1 MPGSPSFKKRQ
12 KERAPLEKQAEKK
25 QSLAERKQQKDKSKP
40 VARDVQYVFSIQ
52 AERFH
57 RTLRY
62 HWMICAS
69 DSPDRI
75 VSWGHA
81 ASHEQA
87 ETAAQNEIRDLSS
100 GLAQGGRA
108 L

>member
-1 MPGSPSFKKRQ
+1 VPGSPSFKKRQ
-12 KERAPLEKQAEKK
+12 ERTRQEKQAEKE
-25 QSLAERKQQKDKSKP
+25 QRLAERKQQEDKSNP
-40 VARDVQYVFSIQ
+40 VARDVQYVLSIH

-62 HWMICAS
+62 HWTICAA

-81 ASHEQA
+81 ASHELA

-100 GLAQGGRA
+100 GLTQGGRA